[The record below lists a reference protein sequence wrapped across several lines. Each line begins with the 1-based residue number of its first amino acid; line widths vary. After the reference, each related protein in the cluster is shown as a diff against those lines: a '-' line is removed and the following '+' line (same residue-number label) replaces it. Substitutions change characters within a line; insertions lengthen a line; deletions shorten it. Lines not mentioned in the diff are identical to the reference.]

1 MIQRIVDLCG
11 QLSAGALQS
20 DQLGNDV
27 DQVAT
32 ALQALTMVFAA
43 REARAAVAR
52 WERTQSGDG
61 RALYL
66 RTDNPPTPEEVA
78 HGERNIREMVEAR
91 QAPAADVFNPES
103 TTLRKPN
110 GAPIESRGDYKAE
123 MARRGLVNVSG
134 YDIRNSDA
142 AKQKAEVEKQQ
153 DAKLQAMLEQAY
165 EFGRRSGQI
174 NSDGTVPHGAPVIP
188 MPIDPSVRA
197 IKAPREVEPTPATA
211 DQRPLVEHIPL
222 EKRKRVNTDALMS
235 NLVGQALKHSA
246 ATAGGMNGVSI

>member
-11 QLSAGALQS
+11 QLSNGALTS
-20 DQLGNDV
+20 DQFGDDH

-43 REARAAVAR
+43 REAREAMAR
-52 WERTQSGDG
+52 WERVQQGHGTV
-61 RALYL
+61 L
-66 RTDNPPTPEEVA
+66 RLRPDNPPTPEEVA
-78 HGERNIREMVEAR
+78 HDDRNRAEMLAAR
-91 QAPAADVFNPES
+91 QAPAVGIFNPES
-103 TTLRKPN
+103 TTLRNPD
-110 GAPIESRGDYKAE
+110 GTEIGGRSAYQRALKAKGFVE
-123 MARRGLVNVSG
+123 VTG
-134 YDIRNSDA
+134 YDVRNGDA

-153 DAKLQAMLEQAY
+153 DAKLQAMLEQVY

-174 NSDGTVPHGAPVIP
+174 NGDGTVPHGAPVIP